1 MSDDEENLGHPDSC
15 IRLASAVHR
24 FKVPIID
31 PDQRLS
37 FVKSFKT
44 TGTHPKTKTLM
55 LKADEARKKVASA
68 LEAQKVSHERVLA
81 DSKRYLPFIHQILLS
96 CKVQPEVARLD
107 ERLQFSWVSG
117 LETERNFY
125 QSEALMFD
133 LVMSMVC
140 EGLGNAG
147 LATEASIGGDF
158 AAASRYYK
166 AAAGVFHFLAH
177 TQLPTWSAKGSNV
190 SEESLPV
197 ECSVHVA
204 EAMEKLFMANAQQM
218 AVATVLIKPGVPNY
232 GLLGKLCLGISDEL
246 DKFTTKLRK
255 EAFKLMTRVD
265 KDIFALINFQ
275 VALQK
280 SLSLYFQARA
290 LWEKADYGNA
300 ISLLSQATVE
310 LKTEKSGQGQGVPD
324 VTQNKA
330 LKPLKDELTDLR
342 NHYNKLLHSWEKDN
356 STVYFESVPQ
366 QVPVDKRLQDGLVMG
381 KMEPYSLAEVE
392 PVLLIL
398 PDDTGGGGG
407 SSRPAM
413 ERSDSDIARD
423 LQKRLNDG
431 LDI

>member
-1 MSDDEENLGHPDSC
+1 MSDTEEDLGHPDSS

-31 PDQRLS
+31 PDQRIS
-37 FVKSFKT
+37 FAKSFKT
-44 TGTHPKTKTLM
+44 TGTHPKTKNLM
-55 LKADEARKKVASA
+55 LKSDEARKKFASA
-68 LEAQKVSHERVLA
+68 LEAKKVSHERVLS

-117 LETERNFY
+117 LETEHNFY

-133 LVMSMVC
+133 MVMTIVC
-140 EGLGNAG
+140 QGLGNAG
-147 LATEASIGGDF
+147 LATEASISGDF

-166 AAAGVFHFLAH
+166 AAAGIFHYLAN
-177 TQLPTWSAKGSNV
+177 TQLPTWIAKGSHV

-232 GLLGKLCLGISDEL
+232 SLLGKLCLGISDEL

-255 EAFKLMTRVD
+255 EAFKLMTRID
-265 KDIFALINFQ
+265 KDIFALLSFQ

-290 LWEKADYGNA
+290 LWDKADYGTA
-300 ISLLSQATVE
+300 ISLLSHATVE
-310 LKTEKSGQGQGVPD
+310 LKNQKGGSGPGVPD
-324 VTQNKA
+324 PSQNKA
-330 LKPLKDELTDLR
+330 LKPLASELTDLR
-342 NHYNKLLHSWEKDN
+342 DHMNKLLHSWEKDN

-366 QVPVDKRLQDGLVMG
+366 QVPADKKLQEGLVMG
-381 KMEPYSLAEVE
+381 KIDPYVMDDVE
-392 PVLLIL
+392 PVLLTL
-398 PDDTGGGGG
+398 PDDGPSTSR
-407 SSRPAM
+407 SSRPPIQK
-413 ERSDSDIARD
+413 SDSDLARE
-423 LQKRLNDG
+423 LQAQLNAE
-431 LDI
+431 